1 MIFRWTYEPEIG
13 RSTDEGLPQM
23 ASAMKDITIF
33 MRNGQKK
40 AAKFITMEKKDGEN
54 YILWLVTSNGKT
66 GEALATSVKAGL
78 A

>member
-1 MIFRWTYEPEIG
+1 
-13 RSTDEGLPQM
+13 M
-23 ASAMKDITIF
+23 APAMKDTTIF

-54 YILWLVTSNGKT
+54 YILWLAPSDGKT

>member
-1 MIFRWTYEPEIG
+1 
-13 RSTDEGLPQM
+13 M

-33 MRNGQKK
+33 MRSGKK
-40 AAKFITMEKKDGEN
+40 KVAKFITMKKKGGEN
-54 YILWLVTSNGKT
+54 YIMWLAPSDGET